1 MIRDPDHP
9 HTHQGNL
16 ANKAATATWVD
27 SIDIVYK
34 ESDGHSL
41 FGSTGIQPEDIEQGE
56 IGNCWFM
63 HGASAVAERAGRLEK
78 VFLNDGLSNN
88 GIYGCQMYI
97 LGVPTTI
104 TVDDE
109 MPLDDFGKSVFAG
122 VSKDGALWGP
132 IIEKCFAKLHGTY
145 ESIISGDPRHS
156 IEVLHGSPS
165 SNYSH
170 GDKTA
175 AQIFALV
182 KDADAIHGMISAST
196 PGESDEDKSARGIAQ
211 KHVYTVL
218 SAHEAVNGQG
228 QTVKLYRIR
237 NPWGKEHYNGPYS
250 DDDTSR
256 WDTTLQ
262 NNVNYH
268 NENDGTFFID
278 IDTYHAE
285 FEATSIHTDTT
296 NMKHS
301 YFLITND
308 ASTT

>member
-1 MIRDPDHP
+1 
-9 HTHQGNL
+9 
-16 ANKAATATWVD
+16 
-27 SIDIVYK
+27 
-34 ESDGHSL
+34 
-41 FGSTGIQPEDIEQGE
+41 
-56 IGNCWFM
+56 
-63 HGASAVAERAGRLEK
+63 
-78 VFLNDGLSNN
+78 
-88 GIYGCQMYI
+88 
-97 LGVPTTI
+97 
-104 TVDDE
+104 
-109 MPLDDFGKSVFAG
+109 
-122 VSKDGALWGP
+122 
-132 IIEKCFAKLHGTY
+132 
-145 ESIISGDPRHS
+145 
-156 IEVLHGSPS
+156 
-165 SNYSH
+165 
-170 GDKTA
+170 
-175 AQIFALV
+175 
-182 KDADAIHGMISAST
+182 MISAST
-196 PGESDEDKSARGIAQ
+196 PGESDADKSARGIAQ

-285 FEATSIHTDTT
+285 FEGTSIHTDTT

-308 ASTT
+308 DSTTQADGPYCSFNNC